1 MDNLEKNIQST
12 FGKSNQ
18 FDTQKADA
26 QRKEVAAMYDKKLKI
41 TRWIT
46 WGILLLE
53 TAIMIGVANAFIYS
67 KNPKTLL
74 MLGVVFLVAYNTTIL
89 IKLWYWIVNNKLNVL
104 KEIKQAVGALS
115 GRPVSAGILRA

>member
-104 KEIKQAVGALS
+104 KEIKQLQLQIAEMTNKTPPAEN
-115 GRPVSAGILRA
+115 